1 MILRLFAAA
10 RVAAGTGT
18 DSFDLPAGSSLAELL
33 AEARARYGREF
44 GAVLGTARVWVNG
57 EEPASGLATPLGAR
71 DEIAVLPPVS
81 GG

>member
-10 RVAAGTGT
+10 RVAAGTGHDT
-18 DSFDLPAGSSLAELL
+18 FDLPAGTTLAGLLDAARERFGDEFATVLASS
-33 AEARARYGREF
+33 
-44 GAVLGTARVWVNG
+44 RVWVNG
-57 EEPASGLATPLGAR
+57 DEPAAGASTPLAPS